1 MKTTKLILLLASILL
16 LSACSTKDVE
26 PEYFNIDATEA
37 SMPDSKAGSTDILLA
52 TNCNPTVTVEESA
65 AGWLSAAITRRCL
78 TLTCTENPDPEER
91 TGKALVV
98 AGSTQVSI
106 TVTQPG
112 HVDEP
117 DEPEEP
123 EDPDEPATSYEL
135 YDVYYENGQAVG
147 IVFWAAED
155 NLSAL
160 VVSLDRSEIVPW
172 SYDGTHTIGTGTS
185 DGAANTELL
194 RASEEAADIPALV
207 FCDQHGEGW
216 YWPSLGELQTLFEA
230 YNGTTYDEATK
241 SVPASITDEEKAARA
256 AFDKLLTDNGGTA
269 MNLAAESENGDA
281 YWSSTEQ
288 IYQEVT
294 YGSSFRFGKA
304 YASGGG
310 DQQIKTKS
318 SRYVRCIKAVTV
330 GGSVEPDD
338 PDVPVETKFP
348 VYQENGKNV
357 GIIYWTSEDGKTS
370 KVLSLKRVEGPWS
383 YNGANILG
391 AASLDDGAA
400 NTAVLKASAEAAD
413 IPALALCE
421 SLGEEWYKEHRR
433 GEGSPRGFRPLA
445 DHLRRRCHEHGR
457 HLGQRRPLL
466 EQHGVCHPG
475 GRQGLRVVHGLRQGL
490 HVRAGRSGRQDQR
503 FGRPLRPLHPG
514 HQQRI
519 EKAPGPGPHRAGP
532 VVPGPCRR
540 KVAGAFCVSATA
552 GGPDKEGGEAVV
564 RRETGTGRTDADR
577 K

>member
-117 DEPEEP
+117 EEPEEP

-194 RASEEAADIPALV
+194 RASEEAADIPALA

-391 AASLDDGAA
+391 SASLDDGAA

-421 SLGEEWYKEHRR
+421 SLGEEWYWPSINELVEIFGVYNGLSYEEAADENGKYHVPDEITAEEKAARAAFDLSLTTYGGDAMNTAATSANGDR
-433 GEGSPRGFRPLA
+433 YWSSTEYVTEAGDKAYGSFMVFGKAYMSVLA
-445 DHLRRRCHEHGR
+445 DQAGKTNAS
-457 HLGQRRPLL
+457 
-466 EQHGVCHPG
+466 G
-475 GRQGLRVVHGLRQGL
+475 GRYVRCIRVI
-490 HVRAGRSGRQDQR
+490 SN
-503 FGRPLRPLHPG
+503 
-514 HQQRI
+514 
-519 EKAPGPGPHRAGP
+519 E
-532 VVPGPCRR
+532 
-540 KVAGAFCVSATA
+540 
-552 GGPDKEGGEAVV
+552 
-564 RRETGTGRTDADR
+564 
-577 K
+577 

>member
-194 RASEEAADIPALV
+194 RASEEAAEIPALA

-230 YNGTTYDEATK
+230 YNGTTYEYMLAPLWISGYKYRKKDYGFVVNGRNGKVVGKSPVSVVRAFIAT
-241 SVPASITDEEKAARA
+241 V
-256 AFDKLLTDNGGTA
+256 LG
-269 MNLAAESENGDA
+269 LAALAGIG
-281 YWSSTEQ
+281 YL
-288 IYQEVT
+288 IY
-294 YGSSFRFGKA
+294 YLFFM
-304 YASGGG
+304 
-310 DQQIKTKS
+310 
-318 SRYVRCIKAVTV
+318 
-330 GGSVEPDD
+330 
-338 PDVPVETKFP
+338 
-348 VYQENGKNV
+348 
-357 GIIYWTSEDGKTS
+357 
-370 KVLSLKRVEGPWS
+370 
-383 YNGANILG
+383 
-391 AASLDDGAA
+391 
-400 NTAVLKASAEAAD
+400 
-413 IPALALCE
+413 
-421 SLGEEWYKEHRR
+421 
-433 GEGSPRGFRPLA
+433 
-445 DHLRRRCHEHGR
+445 
-457 HLGQRRPLL
+457 
-466 EQHGVCHPG
+466 
-475 GRQGLRVVHGLRQGL
+475 
-490 HVRAGRSGRQDQR
+490 
-503 FGRPLRPLHPG
+503 
-514 HQQRI
+514 
-519 EKAPGPGPHRAGP
+519 
-532 VVPGPCRR
+532 
-540 KVAGAFCVSATA
+540 
-552 GGPDKEGGEAVV
+552 
-564 RRETGTGRTDADR
+564 
-577 K
+577 